1 MKLYL
6 LAVVLAALQA
16 VAGHTVFTTFF
27 VNDVNQ
33 GDGTCVR
40 MPMTPNNA
48 TNPVNDLASD
58 DMACGKRIALL
69 YRSQS

>member
-1 MKLYL
+1 MKLYI
-6 LAVVLAALQA
+6 LAVALAAVQA

-27 VNDVNQ
+27 VDDINQ

-48 TNPVNDLASD
+48 TDPVNDLASD
-58 DMACGKRIALL
+58 DMACGKRIALS
-69 YRSQS
+69 YGSQR